1 VTASTEGAD
10 EVDRADEAEF
20 PAYPA
25 HHDAGF
31 EGDEE
36 PTRLVVPPAAELKG
50 LIRDWRKGRATRN
63 LWEAFSDAYI
73 AVIAALMI
81 GGALVNVVIRA
92 QRVVSECS
100 SDSCL
105 SARTVL
111 PWAAL
116 VLSVALALAIS
127 RLFGPVL
134 ASAAEGFWLLDTPV
148 NRPRLLGPRLAAA
161 LVIALVVGALVG
173 AAISALTGGSGLVIE
188 VWSVATA
195 LAATSAVS
203 CAAAQQGAERHRLTQ
218 AATYLFAVLGVAALM
233 AVIGIASGWF
243 SLPITAGF
251 DAEIGF
257 GVIGVSAVLL
267 VVSLILAVLRLGSIR
282 RTRLTSGGALVRGIS
297 GAFFAL
303 DFGLARDI
311 VVERRAVA
319 VGSVKPRR
327 GRGLGRQAL
336 VWREWQRLLRF
347 PQPLFML
354 AVTLVVPY
362 ASDALGMSTLTPVVA
377 ALALFGA
384 SVPLLGG
391 LRVLTRTGGL
401 QRCLPFS
408 LSQLKISAI
417 TVPAVLVGV
426 WAVLTTPAYLGF
438 GDGAAEHTVDE
449 ALLMAVATAA
459 AGLLGAIR
467 WVQAKGPDF
476 SAPMISTPSG
486 AFPPGLMTNVFRGFD
501 LCLIGTAPMLLG
513 LSPLWSLAIC
523 AIAALI
529 LLNSMDA
536 EAIRARQA
544 EQQREL
550 ARAKQQ
556 REAASAA
563 AKQKKR

>member
-1 VTASTEGAD
+1 MSTDEGAGD
-10 EVDRADEAEF
+10 EFDDR
-20 PAYPA
+20 PA

-36 PTRLVVPPAAELKG
+36 PNRLTVPPARELKG

-63 LWEAFSDAYI
+63 LWEAFSDAYV

-92 QRVVSECS
+92 QRVVAECTSE
-100 SDSCL
+100 SCL

-111 PWAAL
+111 PWATL
-116 VLSVALALAIS
+116 VLSVALALAVS

-148 NRPRLLGPRLAAA
+148 SRPRLLGPRLVAAV
-161 LVIALVVGALVG
+161 VIAFVVGALAGG
-173 AAISALTGGSGLVIE
+173 AVSALTGGSGGSIAA
-188 VWSVATA
+188 WSAATA
-195 LAATSAVS
+195 LAAAAAVS
-203 CAAAQQGAERHRLTQ
+203 AAAAQQGAERHRLTQ
-218 AATYLFAVLGVAALM
+218 AATYLFAVLGVAALF
-233 AVIGIASGWF
+233 AVIGIAAGWF
-243 SLPITAGF
+243 SLGVSTVAE
-251 DAEIGF
+251 AEIGL
-257 GVIGVSAVLL
+257 GVIVASAALL
-267 VVSLILAVLRLGSIR
+267 VIGLLLAVARLGRIR

-354 AVTLVVPY
+354 AVIIVVPY
-362 ASDALGMSTLTPVVA
+362 ACDALGMSTLTPVVA

-384 SVPLLGG
+384 AVPLLGG

-401 QRCLPFS
+401 QRCLPFT
-408 LSQLKISAI
+408 LAQLKISAI
-417 TVPAVLVGV
+417 TVPIVLVAV
-426 WAVLTTPAYLGF
+426 WAVLTAPAYLGF
-438 GDGAAEHTVDE
+438 GDGATQRSYSE
-449 ALLMAVATAA
+449 AALMSVATGT

-501 LCLIGTAPMLLG
+501 ICLIATAPMLLG
-513 LSPLWSLAIC
+513 FSPMWSLAIC

-536 EAIRARQA
+536 EALRARQA

-556 REAASAA
+556 REAAAAA
-563 AKQKKR
+563 AKQRKR

>member
-1 VTASTEGAD
+1 MSGI
-10 EVDRADEAEF
+10 EATGDAFEER
-20 PAYPA
+20 PA

-36 PTRLVVPPAAELKG
+36 PTRLAVPPAAELKR
-50 LIRDWRKGRATRN
+50 LVRDWRKGRATRN
-63 LWEAFSDAYI
+63 IWEAFSDAYI

-81 GGALVNVVIRA
+81 GGALINVVVRA
-92 QRVVSECS
+92 QRVVAECTSE
-100 SDSCL
+100 SCL

-111 PWAAL
+111 PWATLAL
-116 VLSVALALAIS
+116 AVAVALAVA

-148 NRPRLLGPRLAAA
+148 SRSRLLGPRLVAA
-161 LVIALVVGALVG
+161 LVAALVVGAVVG
-173 AAISALTGGSGLVIE
+173 GAVAALTGSSGRGIA
-188 VWSVATA
+188 VWSLATA

-203 CAAAQQGAERHRLTQ
+203 CAAAQQGAEHHRMSQ
-218 AATYLFAVLGVAALM
+218 VATYLFAVLGIAALV
-233 AVIGIASGWF
+233 AVVGIAAGWF
-243 SLPITAGF
+243 SLGITADT
-251 DAEIGF
+251 DAEIGYA
-257 GVIGVSAVLL
+257 VLAVSAVLL
-267 VVSLILAVLRLGSIR
+267 VVSAILAVLRLGRIR
-282 RTRLTSGGALVRGIS
+282 RMRLVSGGSLVRGIS

-303 DFGLARDI
+303 DFGLVRDI

-319 VGSVKPRR
+319 VGSVRPKR

-362 ASDALGMSTLTPVVA
+362 ACDALGMSTLTPVVA

-384 SVPLLGG
+384 AVPLLGG

-417 TVPAVLVGV
+417 TVPAALVGV
-426 WAVLTTPAYLGF
+426 WALLTIPAYLGF
-438 GDGAAEHTVDE
+438 GDGAADRDVSQ
-449 ALLMAVATAA
+449 AALMAIATAA
-459 AGLLGAIR
+459 AGLLGAVR

-476 SAPMISTPSG
+476 SAPMISSPSG

-501 LCLIGTAPMLLG
+501 ICLIGTAPMLLG
-513 LSPLWSLAIC
+513 FSPFWSLAIC

-536 EAIRARQA
+536 DSLRAKQA

-550 ARAKQQ
+550 DRAKKQ
-556 REAASAA
+556 REAAAA
-563 AKQKKR
+563 VSKQKKR

>member
-1 VTASTEGAD
+1 MSGLDATGDDFDVRPG
-10 EVDRADEAEF
+10 
-20 PAYPA
+20 

-36 PTRLVVPPAAELKG
+36 PTRLAVPPAAELKG

-81 GGALVNVVIRA
+81 GGALVNVVVRA
-92 QRVVSECS
+92 QRVVAECS
-100 SDSCL
+100 SESCL

-111 PWAAL
+111 PWAMLAL
-116 VLSVALALAIS
+116 AVALALAVS
-127 RLFGPVL
+127 LLFGPVL

-148 NRPRLLGPRLAAA
+148 KRSSLLGPRLVAA
-161 LVIALVVGALVG
+161 LAVALVVGALIGG
-173 AAISALTGGSGLVIE
+173 AVAALTGSSGRGVV
-188 VWSVATA
+188 VWSAATA
-195 LAATSAVS
+195 LAAASAVS

-218 AATYLFAVLGVAALM
+218 AATYLFAVLGVGALV
-233 AVIGIASGWF
+233 AVIGIAAGWF
-243 SLPITAGF
+243 GLGITADV
-251 DAEIGF
+251 DADIGY
-257 GVIGVSAVLL
+257 GVVVVAAVLL
-267 VVSLILAVLRLGSIR
+267 AVSVVLAVRRLGRIR
-282 RTRLTSGGALVRGIS
+282 RIRLVSGGALVRGIS

-327 GRGLGRQAL
+327 GRGVGRQAL

-347 PQPLFML
+347 PQPLFMFT
-354 AVTLVVPY
+354 VTLVVPY
-362 ASDALGMSTLTPVVA
+362 ACDALGMSTLTPVVA

-384 SVPLLGG
+384 TVPLLGG

-417 TVPAVLVGV
+417 TVPAALVAV
-426 WAVLTTPAYLGF
+426 WAVIATPAYLGF
-438 GDGAAEHTVDE
+438 GDGAVQRDYSE
-449 ALLMAVATAA
+449 AVLMAIATSA
-459 AGLLGAIR
+459 AGLLAAIR
-467 WVQAKGPDF
+467 WVQAKAPDF

-501 LCLIGTAPMLLG
+501 VCLIATAPMLLG
-513 LSPLWSLAIC
+513 FSPLWSLAIC

-536 EAIRARQA
+536 EAIRAKQA

-550 ARAKQQ
+550 ERAKKQ
-556 REAASAA
+556 REAAAAA

>member
-1 VTASTEGAD
+1 MSAYD
-10 EVDRADEAEF
+10 ETGDAGF
-20 PAYPA
+20 PQYPA

-36 PTRLVVPPAAELKG
+36 PSRLAVPPAAELKG

-92 QRVVSECS
+92 QRVVSECTS
-100 SDSCL
+100 ESCL

-116 VLSVALALAIS
+116 VLAVALALAAS

-148 NRPRLLGPRLAAA
+148 SRPRLLAPRLVAA
-161 LVIALVVGALVG
+161 LVVACVVGAVVG
-173 AAISALTGGSGLVIE
+173 AAVAALTGGSGLVIA
-188 VWSVATA
+188 VWSGATA

-218 AATYLFAVLGVAALM
+218 IATYLFAVLGVAALVT
-233 AVIGIASGWF
+233 VIGIAADWF
-243 SLPITAGF
+243 SLGITADV
-251 DAEIGF
+251 DAEIGY
-257 GVIGVSAVLL
+257 GVIALAAVLL
-267 VVSLILAVLRLGSIR
+267 LVSLVLAVLRLGRIR

-319 VGSVKPRR
+319 VGSVKPKR

-354 AVTLVVPY
+354 AVTVVVPY
-362 ASDALGMSTLTPVVA
+362 ACDALGMSTLTPVVA

-384 SVPLLGG
+384 TVPLLGG

-408 LSQLKISAI
+408 LAQLKISAVA
-417 TVPAVLVGV
+417 VPAMLVAV
-426 WAVLTTPAYLGF
+426 WAALTAPAYLGF
-438 GDGAAEHTVDE
+438 GDGAVAHDLEE
-449 ALLMAVATAA
+449 AVVMSIATAA
-459 AGLLGAIR
+459 AGLLAAVR

-486 AFPPGLMTNVFRGFD
+486 AFPPGLMSNVFRGFD
-501 LCLIGTAPMLLG
+501 VALIATAPMLLG
-513 LSPLWSLAIC
+513 FSPLWSIAIC
-523 AIAALI
+523 VIAGLI

-536 EAIRARQA
+536 ESMRARQA

-550 ARAKQQ
+550 EKAKKQ
-556 REAASAA
+556 RAA
-563 AKQKKR
+563 AAAAQQQKKR